1 MKGRVLVF
9 LQFLFMFL
17 LTLPIG
23 NETNTLVFGL
33 LVLSVG
39 GVVGVLALYANRI
52 GNFNIRPDIKE
63 ECKLI
68 THGIYKYIRH
78 PMYLSVILLGLGM
91 VVLYPY
97 PVQMLFFGLL
107 VIVLVI
113 KMFYEESLW
122 RCHLDEYEDYMKQ
135 TKRLIPFVF

>member
-1 MKGRVLVF
+1 MKGRILVF

-23 NETNTLVFGL
+23 NKTNSFYVGL
-33 LVLSVG
+33 LVLALG
-39 GVVGVLALYANRI
+39 GVVGLLALYANRI

-63 ECKLI
+63 ECKLV
-68 THGIYKYIRH
+68 TYGIYKYIRH

-97 PVQMLFFGLL
+97 PVQILFFVLL
-107 VIVLVI
+107 VMILVI
-113 KMFYEESLW
+113 KLFYEESLW
-122 RCHLDEYEDYMKQ
+122 KCHSNEYAEYMKK
-135 TKRLIPFVF
+135 TKRLIPFLF